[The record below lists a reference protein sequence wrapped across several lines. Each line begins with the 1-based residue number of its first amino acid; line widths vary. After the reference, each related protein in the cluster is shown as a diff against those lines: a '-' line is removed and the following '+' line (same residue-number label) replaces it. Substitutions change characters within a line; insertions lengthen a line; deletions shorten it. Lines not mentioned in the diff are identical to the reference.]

1 MEEKKKINKK
11 IFIILGIVIAVLV
24 GIVAFLVLKLNNG
37 DILNNNDKNNTTL
50 ENKNE
55 KLNLEREG
63 LLYVDGV
70 YTFNIKEEDLYQKLK
85 NDYNTLYSDN
95 YDVYLEKEDEW
106 YSLTLKSSKK
116 YIGNNIYIMES
127 TVKLFKPI
135 LIHNGYIKEIEL
147 AYNLTPENTPTDTTY
162 ILMKDFTEL
171 SGVSM
176 ETIKG
181 KTEYFECRQEIVGS
195 IISSN
200 YHWKYDEFALAV
212 QYAKPGSYIY
222 NLPNNSKT
230 SDNGVSFVIKTI
242 NKYDEKECNNKASKN
257 QQENDKTDVS
267 NVEQSLSSDNTNLGE
282 ENSNQSDSSSNIK
295 ENSNNQSSTSNH
307 NYNNNGTN
315 NQTQEND
322 VEMPNLVGLSVTEAE
337 NKLNSLGIQY
347 NLQTVATL
355 TKQETVISQSI
366 PAGTKSDKYNTNV
379 VIKAYEKVSVYTT
392 VYVKLLGKSEESQE
406 FYKESDYSGIKGKV
420 ILNGQNSEKNIYHG
434 GEKFYFSNVTD
445 STATIQVYIKGE
457 LIETK
462 NINIEN
468 IMKQK
473 DSRYYADIT
482 IEI

>member
-347 NLQTVATL
+347 NLQT
-355 TKQETVISQSI
+355 Q
-366 PAGTKSDKYNTNV
+366 
-379 VIKAYEKVSVYTT
+379 
-392 VYVKLLGKSEESQE
+392 
-406 FYKESDYSGIKGKV
+406 
-420 ILNGQNSEKNIYHG
+420 
-434 GEKFYFSNVTD
+434 
-445 STATIQVYIKGE
+445 
-457 LIETK
+457 
-462 NINIEN
+462 
-468 IMKQK
+468 
-473 DSRYYADIT
+473 
-482 IEI
+482 